1 MNRPIRGVA
10 VTAMALFLALALNV
24 SVTYLTRQDSLNN
37 NPQNRRVTDAR
48 FAQNRGPILVG
59 TSPVAQSDPVK
70 DRFKYQRSYG
80 NGPLYAPVT
89 GYYSYYFG
97 TSGLE
102 ASYSPQLSGTADSQL
117 LNRLVNS
124 ATGKVPQGGTVET
137 TIDARAQR
145 AAWQALA
152 GRKGA
157 VVALDS
163 STGAVRALVSSPS
176 YDPNDLASHDLPA
189 TQAAWKKLETD
200 PDRPLANR
208 GTREIYAPGSTFKLV
223 TSAAALENGWSQEDT
238 LDATTYRLPGSTRE
252 ITGDCG
258 GATISLA
265 DALAVSCNPL
275 FARLGVELGQDRLRE
290 QAERFGFGTRLLTD
304 IGSSASVFPEEL
316 DKAQTGMSAIGA
328 FEVQASPLQMALVAA
343 AIDNSGVVMEPYI
356 VQRVLN
362 ADLSVVSEAHPQQL
376 SQAVSDSTAAEL
388 KQMMLG
394 VVQRGTG
401 WRAAVDGLSVGGK
414 TGTAVTSDERRP
426 YAWFVAFA
434 DELDVAVCV
443 FIEDA
448 EIPATDIAGGLVAAP
463 VAKAV
468 IEALK

>member
-1 MNRPIRGVA
+1 
-10 VTAMALFLALALNV
+10 MALFLALMLNV
-24 SVTYLTRQDSLNN
+24 SVAYPTRQDSLNHD
-37 NPQNRRVTDAR
+37 PQNRRVTDAR

-59 TSPVAQSDPVK
+59 KAPVAQSDAIK
-70 DRFKYQRSYG
+70 DRFKYQRRYAD
-80 NGPLYAPVT
+80 GPLYAPVT

-102 ASYSPQLSGTADSQL
+102 ASYSAQLSGTADSQL
-117 LNRLVNS
+117 VNRLVNS
-124 ATGKVPQGGTVET
+124 ASGKVPQGGTVET
-137 TIDARAQR
+137 TIQARAQR
-145 AAWQALA
+145 AAWQALG

-163 STGAVRALVSSPS
+163 STGAVLALVSSPS

-189 TQAAWKKLETD
+189 TQAAWTKLGADTA
-200 PDRPLANR
+200 RPLANR
-208 GTREIYAPGSTFKLV
+208 ATKEIYAPGSTFKLI
-223 TSAAALENGWSQEDT
+223 TAAAALENGWGADDS
-238 LDATTYRLPGSTRE
+238 LDATTYRLPGSTRV
-252 ITGDCG
+252 ITGNCG
-258 GATISLA
+258 GSNLSLA

-275 FARLGVELGQDRLRE
+275 FARLGVELGQDQLRQ
-290 QAERFGFGTRLLTD
+290 QAERFGFGTRLLAD

-343 AIDNSGVVMEPYI
+343 AVDNSGVAMEPYI

-376 SQAVSDSTAAEL
+376 SQAVSDATAAEL

-394 VVQRGTG
+394 VVQHGTG
-401 WRAAVDGLSVGGK
+401 TQAAVAGLSVGGK
-414 TGTAVTSDERRP
+414 TGTAVTSDDRRP

-448 EIPATDIAGGLVAAP
+448 EIPATDIAGGTVAAP
-463 VAKAV
+463 VARAV